1 MKDIQGLPGQDTGT
15 VHLQHELNKIR
26 GWTGT
31 QTFAVGGN
39 IHIGVYTKSHREDLL
54 EISKLENTVNTFCNG
69 NFKLQLMHKKCTRGK
84 KGYQDWVQLK
94 ASFQCKVRY
103 GAGRKRSRGT
113 AKKRD
118 GERSVVAAD
127 TGS

>member
-54 EISKLENTVNTFCNG
+54 EISKMET
-69 NFKLQLMHKKCTRGK
+69 QLTPFAMGI
-84 KGYQDWVQLK
+84 
-94 ASFQCKVRY
+94 SN
-103 GAGRKRSRGT
+103 S
-113 AKKRD
+113 
-118 GERSVVAAD
+118 S
-127 TGS
+127 